1 MDRLILDEILTTKT
15 AEVAASRAARPIRE
29 WRAVALGGPAPRG
42 FLRALAAPD
51 GVQVIGEIKRA
62 SPSRGLIRPDFDPA
76 AIARAYEAAGAA
88 CVSVLTDQRYF
99 RGELRYLSALRAVTG
114 LPLLRKDFI
123 IDEVQVYE
131 ARAAGADGILL
142 IVAAFSGPSA
152 GNRRPG
158 DLDRLAD
165 LAWSVGLDILVETH
179 TAEELDLALAAG
191 FELIGINNRDLA
203 TFETDLEVT
212 LRLAP
217 RVPSTKTVVSE
228 SGIRTPDDVRR
239 VAAAGVK
246 AVLVGEA
253 LMRGPDPGATLRWLR
268 GGPADVG

>member
-1 MDRLILDEILTTKT
+1 MILDEILATKT
-15 AEVAASRAARPIRE
+15 VEVAASRTIRPIAE
-29 WRAVALGGPAPRG
+29 WRAAALDGPAPRG
-42 FLRALAAPD
+42 FLKALAASE

-62 SPSRGLIRPDFDPA
+62 SPSRGLIRPDFEPA

-88 CVSVLTDQRYF
+88 CISVLTDRRYF
-99 RGELRYLSALRAVTG
+99 RGELGYLSAVRAATG

-131 ARAAGADGILL
+131 ARAAGADGLLL

-152 GNRRPG
+152 GERSP
-158 DLDRLAD
+158 DD
-165 LAWSVGLDILVETH
+165 LARLVDLARSVGLDVLVEAH
-179 TAEELDLALAAG
+179 TAEELELALGTGAA
-191 FELIGINNRDLA
+191 LVGINNRDLA
-203 TFETDLEVT
+203 TFVTDLEVT

-217 RVPSTKTVVSE
+217 GVPSTKTVVSE

-253 LMRGPDPGATLRWLR
+253 LMAGADPGATLRWLR
-268 GGPADVG
+268 GGRTDVG